1 MKETLKQ
8 QNAEKKLRDETMGG
22 KEIYAVKNFLR
33 ERLFYT
39 FHIYDMKVKLW
50 GHQ

>member
-1 MKETLKQ
+1 
-8 QNAEKKLRDETMGG
+8 MGG

-50 GHQ
+50 GH